1 MVDLNRLIT
10 VAVAGYC
17 KCMDHKSFTPVE
29 ISHARE
35 IRNYF
40 TNVRDL
46 LQSFEEISSSDKS
59 LVPDTNA
66 QYVIN
71 LL

>member
-1 MVDLNRLIT
+1 
-10 VAVAGYC
+10 
-17 KCMDHKSFTPVE
+17 MDHKSFTPVE
-29 ISHARE
+29 ISHAWE
-35 IRNYF
+35 IRNYRYF

-46 LQSFEEISSSDKS
+46 LWSFKEVSSSDKS

-66 QYVIN
+66 QYVAN

>member
-1 MVDLNRLIT
+1 MRGRSGIT
-10 VAVAGYC
+10 
-17 KCMDHKSFTPVE
+17 D
-29 ISHARE
+29 
-35 IRNYF
+35 F

-46 LQSFEEISSSDKS
+46 LWSFKEVSSSDKS

-66 QYVIN
+66 QYVAN